1 MSLFMHY
8 QIMKYDPVQCVEFFH
23 LAFLDQL
30 GRKLDKRL
38 YALKGGCNLRFFLGS
53 IRYSQDIDLDVKT
66 VRPATLQNTV
76 NTILKSPGLS
86 LLLRPLSL
94 EIVQVSEAK
103 QTETTQRWKIQLKTQ
118 SGTLFPTKIEFSRR
132 GLEEPIEFESINSAV
147 LGSYHLHPIFVPH
160 YGPIIAFKQ
169 KIRALSLRNETQ
181 ARDIWDLFHLINAY
195 GVKEGDGE
203 HLKQACEN
211 ACTISF
217 NDFKDQVL
225 AFFPAELQSQYTE
238 EVWNIIQLKVIEYL
252 ESLK

>member
-1 MSLFMHY
+1 
-8 QIMKYDPVQCVEFFH
+8 MKYDPVQCIEFFH
-23 LAFLDQL
+23 LSFLSRL

-53 IRYSQDIDLDVKT
+53 IRYSQDIDLDVKI
-66 VRPATLQNTV
+66 VRAATLQNTV
-76 NTILKSPGLS
+76 NTILESKELA

-94 EIVQVSEAK
+94 EILQVSEPK
-103 QTETTQRWKIQLKTQ
+103 QTETTHRWKIQLKTQ
-118 SGTLFPTKIEFSRR
+118 TGTLFPTKIEFSRR
-132 GLEEPIEFESINSAV
+132 GLEEPIEFEPINPEV
-147 LGSYHLHPIFVPH
+147 LSNYRLNPIFAPH

-169 KIRALSLRNETQ
+169 KIRALSLRTETQ

-195 GVKEGDGE
+195 GVKEGDGD

-225 AFFPAELQSQYTE
+225 AFFPAELQPQYTE
-238 EVWNIIQLKVIEYL
+238 EVWNTIQLKVIEYL
-252 ESLK
+252 EALR